1 MPRQPSTCRR
11 PRSGVGIR
19 GGGCATKC
27 VPPELTNMHTPR
39 CTSVHPPIRPLRSQ
53 YQRFLDI
60 AQQNLTWVGIECR
73 PLRAQEDSVSTD
85 RQHQRFA
92 SPFHPSRQLD
102 QKRSQNLPVT
112 EVPEKISLFPQKRQ
126 AKPSALHPIPPL
138 VAARLSNPSPATAT
152 QSRVCICHTQCM
164 RFCPLDILS
173 LMVRPWRKRTS
184 AAAGLLIMTL
194 LQHNRRQVVKSRS
207 TRGCGAW
214 VRC

>member
-1 MPRQPSTCRR
+1 
-11 PRSGVGIR
+11 
-19 GGGCATKC
+19 
-27 VPPELTNMHTPR
+27 MHPPR

-152 QSRVCICHTQCM
+152 QSRVCICHTQCV
-164 RFCPLDILS
+164 RFRPLDILS
-173 LMVRPWRKRTS
+173 LIVWPWRKPTRR
-184 AAAGLLIMTL
+184 AASCRIADYDDNATQRAPSRQTVGLSGLRRQRLL
-194 LQHNRRQVVKSRS
+194 LQ
-207 TRGCGAW
+207 
-214 VRC
+214 

>member
-11 PRSGVGIR
+11 RPSFDIR
-19 GGGCATKC
+19 GGGCATKS
-27 VPPELTNMHTPR
+27 VPHELTDMHPPR

-102 QKRSQNLPVT
+102 QKRCQNLPET
-112 EVPEKISLFPQKRQ
+112 GVPENFIFFPRGAGK
-126 AKPSALHPIPPL
+126 ATLVTPFHTPFHDSFAFHPSTSVHPTT
-138 VAARLSNPSPATAT
+138 SNGVSE
-152 QSRVCICHTQCM
+152 
-164 RFCPLDILS
+164 
-173 LMVRPWRKRTS
+173 
-184 AAAGLLIMTL
+184 
-194 LQHNRRQVVKSRS
+194 
-207 TRGCGAW
+207 
-214 VRC
+214 

>member
-1 MPRQPSTCRR
+1 MRRNLYLPSSPTCTHPGAPPCTYRAVHCVRSVNDFSTLRRQ
-11 PRSGVGIR
+11 
-19 GGGCATKC
+19 
-27 VPPELTNMHTPR
+27 
-39 CTSVHPPIRPLRSQ
+39 
-53 YQRFLDI
+53 
-60 AQQNLTWVGIECR
+60 TWVGIECR

-152 QSRVCICHTQCM
+152 QSRVCICHTQCV
-164 RFCPLDILS
+164 RFRPLDILS
-173 LMVRPWRKRTS
+173 LIVWPWRKPTRR
-184 AAAGLLIMTL
+184 AASCRIADYDDNATQRAPSRQTVGLSGLRRQRLL
-194 LQHNRRQVVKSRS
+194 LQ
-207 TRGCGAW
+207 
-214 VRC
+214 